1 VIASKYLVEW
11 NTKTFGSPGCTVYK
25 GLAVLGDNAENL
37 VVENNIKNY
46 QGNYVST
53 YLRSVTR
60 TVEDDNTI
68 P

>member
-1 VIASKYLVEW
+1 M
-11 NTKTFGSPGCTVYK
+11 YK